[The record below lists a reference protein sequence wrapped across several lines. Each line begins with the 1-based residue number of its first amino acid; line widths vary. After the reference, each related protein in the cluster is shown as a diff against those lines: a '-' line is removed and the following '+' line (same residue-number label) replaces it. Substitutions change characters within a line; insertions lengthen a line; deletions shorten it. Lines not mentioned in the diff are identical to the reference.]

1 MSNDYVNVGVSAEID
16 RNNESELLKKEVEDD
31 RYVSVVEPASK
42 EKETEGY
49 VQMRPL
55 AVPVRETLDKDADA
69 DGYVSAR
76 VIDGGSTPD
85 KEEDGYI
92 SARALDGFV
101 PSTPEKEIISTRP
114 LDSFRTSTPGKEEA
128 GDGYVDARILE
139 GPQPRKQD
147 KELGGVRKSLAMD
160 NEYVTMRSQ
169 TTSQPGTKKI
179 DSYKPARTATMP
191 ANRNSEADGYDT
203 VRTFATLRPSSK
215 PTPEERKKK
224 KLEGSGPTE
233 DGYEVSRPLATLPLP
248 PPKLPPKGK
257 VDDDDDMPED
267 GYENSRPLATTPP
280 KLLPKGKVEDDEDLP
295 EDGYENSRPLATSP
309 SPELPTED
317 EEDGYENSRPL
328 ANSPP
333 PKLPPKKDD
342 DDLPE
347 DDYEN
352 SRLLSTLP
360 PPTPPDTEEPPYLKL
375 R

>member
-1 MSNDYVNVGVSAEID
+1 MNVGKSAEID
-16 RNNESELLKKEVEDD
+16 ESELLKIAGSSQPETLEKEVEDG
-31 RYVSVVEPASK
+31 RYVSVVESASR

-55 AVPVRETLDKDADA
+55 AVPVRETLNKDADV

-76 VIDGGSTPD
+76 VIGGGPQPRTPD

-101 PSTPEKEIISTRP
+101 PSTPEKETVSTRL
-114 LDSFRTSTPGKEEA
+114 LDSFPTSTPGKEA

-169 TTSQPGTKKI
+169 TTSQPETKKF

-191 ANRNSEADGYDT
+191 AANRNSEADGYDT

-215 PTPEERKKK
+215 PAPKERKKK
-224 KLEGSGPTE
+224 KSEDSGPTE
-233 DGYEVSRPLATLPLP
+233 DGYEVSRPLATLPR
-248 PPKLPPKGK
+248 PKLPPKGK
-257 VDDDDDMPED
+257 VDDDDDMSED

-280 KLLPKGKVEDDEDLP
+280 KLPPKGKVEDDEDLP

-342 DDLPE
+342 GDLP
-347 DDYEN
+347 DDGYEN
-352 SRLLSTLP
+352 SRLLP
-360 PPTPPDTEEPPYLKL
+360 PLLQTPRNRPT
-375 R
+375 